1 MTQTHLDRE
10 RYVLGDPSDHVGFL
24 NCERIVERS
33 HIHGWSVEPHY
44 HEGLAQMFVF
54 GAGAVKGQIDYLSHD
69 IVGPALVWLPA
80 LCSHA
85 FDYQVGMEGW
95 VITVPT
101 IDVMRVARDTGWA
114 QKWISKPQLLVGALH
129 QELLDD
135 SVAMALQVEKEHRK
149 FDEERNFA
157 LESLFALLL
166 VKLNRGLSVKP
177 DYSEQSSGRQQ
188 QLVNRFQSL
197 LEQNETNRFS
207 VNEYAHKLSV
217 TTTHLSRTIKIVT
230 GKTAGEM
237 ISDRLLLAAKRKLVF
252 SDLPI
257 SEIAYML
264 EFSSP
269 SYFTRFFVAQAGETP
284 KQFRGRM
291 REQSSHSVDQF
302 RK

>member
-1 MTQTHLDRE
+1 MSNLR
-10 RYVLGDPSDHVGFL
+10 VG
-24 NCERIVERS
+24 NS
-33 HIHGWSVEPHY
+33 
-44 HEGLAQMFVF
+44 
-54 GAGAVKGQIDYLSHD
+54 
-69 IVGPALVWLPA
+69 
-80 LCSHA
+80 
-85 FDYQVGMEGW
+85 
-95 VITVPT
+95 
-101 IDVMRVARDTGWA
+101 
-114 QKWISKPQLLVGALH
+114 
-129 QELLDD
+129 
-135 SVAMALQVEKEHRK
+135 
-149 FDEERNFA
+149 
-157 LESLFALLL
+157 SL
-166 VKLNRGLSVKP
+166 
-177 DYSEQSSGRQQ
+177 
-188 QLVNRFQSL
+188 
-197 LEQNETNRFS
+197 FS
-207 VNEYAHKLSV
+207 VNEYARKLSV

>member
-54 GAGAVKGQIDYLSHD
+54 GDGRVKGQIDYLSRD
-69 IVGPALVWLPA
+69 IVGPAIVWLPA

-85 FDYQVGMEGW
+85 FDYQVGMNGW

-101 IDVMRVARDTGWA
+101 IDVMRIGKHNGWC
-114 QKWISKPQLLVGALH
+114 QNWIGRPQLVVGALH
-129 QELLDD
+129 RDLLIETLGL
-135 SVAMALQVEKEHRK
+135 VQQVEKEHK
-149 FDEERNFA
+149 KLGEERNVA
-157 LESLFALLL
+157 LESLFMLLL
-166 VKLNRGLSVKP
+166 ISLNRGLSANP
-177 DYSEQSSGRQQ
+177 DFNDQSSGRQQ
-188 QLVNRFQSL
+188 QLVNRFQTL
-197 LEQNETNRFS
+197 LEQHETDKFS
-207 VNEYAHKLSV
+207 VADYAGMLSV
-217 TTTHLSRTIKIVT
+217 TTTHLSRTVKTVT

-269 SYFTRFFVAQAGETP
+269 SYFTRFFSAQAGETP
-284 KQFRGRM
+284 RQFRTRM
-291 REQSSHSVDQF
+291 RESS
-302 RK
+302 